1 MESADFS
8 FETCLSVLQQ
18 ECTGQATLLRE
29 SVLGQG
35 AQASYFNF
43 GSRSSL
49 GGLCQRTLQQPNFV
63 RYINQFLQHVFPAG
77 CWSSF
82 YVSHNEFAHVH
93 QDQNLAG
100 SLNYTISLGAFDG
113 GCIWVQCSQD
123 DFPDLPLVPP
133 PDSTADQSLRGKL
146 ISTRRQGLTLQVP
159 LLRSLDGGQ
168 VGTDRLY
175 FKQLVQIGRT
185 RVHAPA
191 IVGFSSPR
199 HCTPHLNACGA
210 FTVSRSQHHWSGARL
225 AGP

>member
-18 ECTGQATLLRE
+18 ECSGQATLLRK

-49 GGLCQRTLQQPNFV
+49 VGLCQRTLQQPNFV

-82 YVSHNEFAHVH
+82 CVSHNAFAHVH

-100 SLNYTISLGAFDG
+100 SLNYTISLGPFDG

-123 DFPDLPLVPP
+123 DFPDFPLVPP

-146 ISTRRQGLTLQVP
+146 ISTRRQGLTF
-159 LLRSLDGGQ
+159 DG
-168 VGTDRLY
+168 RR
-175 FKQLVQIGRT
+175 F
-185 RVHAPA
+185 HCSAPW
-191 IVGFSSPR
+191 
-199 HCTPHLNACGA
+199 TGA
-210 FTVSRSQHHWSGARL
+210 G
-225 AGP
+225 GY